1 MSFLT
6 AKKKDHV
13 ARCPARGGGKAL
25 YGQCPFKNV
34 FFIWTPSLMV
44 LMPSLISRTYLHQHL
59 LLLCIYPLHH
69 YCKAI
74 FIHDPSS
81 GKDSTIFRF
90 SSLVSP
96 GSSISCNSPIN
107 SLSGPNHAH
116 HHNNYIT
123 APSQTHHCLHGYRV
137 TDHRHVLGAS

>member
-1 MSFLT
+1 M
-6 AKKKDHV
+6 A
-13 ARCPARGGGKAL
+13 
-25 YGQCPFKNV
+25 Q
-34 FFIWTPSLMV
+34 I
-44 LMPSLISRTYLHQHL
+44 PSLISRTYLHQHL

-81 GKDSTIFRF
+81 GKGSTILRF
-90 SSLVSP
+90 SPLVSP

-116 HHNNYIT
+116 HNNYIT
-123 APSQTHHCLHGYRV
+123 APYVTGSSLFAWVQGHRSQTRLGSQLGASSNNTSCARHCLHSSC
-137 TDHRHVLGAS
+137 LEGAPY